1 MIFLISYFSGIK
13 GSSTSEWAD
22 DKYYSLQEIY
32 GSDNIKFFTS
42 IKSSFS
48 KNNIIK
54 IPSLSWIDF
63 NDEIKNIKLNYYLIT
78 YKYFIYIFSKAYDYF
93 FKFFIKGNSES
104 RWSWF
109 LTSSLVIL
117 IYFIKFKPKF
127 VLTTG
132 GAASAHLIGLF
143 LKFFFNFNLIVEL
156 QDPLVGESIGRNINA
171 QKYFLFIEKKIINNS
186 DKIVFVSKNAYLQ
199 CLKRYPKNKNIT
211 YLYPGAR
218 KFKDINYSY
227 FPSFNKLKFI
237 HLGTLY
243 GSRNMNLFL
252 KAIDNL
258 IIAKKINLE
267 EIEVCNCGDIY
278 IDELSEYKT
287 KKYFN
292 NISSINRKDAL
303 NKIKDYNCLLL
314 IQHTDKRSK
323 ITIPFKLY
331 DYLNFSIPIF
341 GLINNNEI
349 EEMLIDD
356 YCADNYSIK
365 SIENTILNLKLDIYN
380 KKIINRK
387 ILFDTKMQLKKI
399 FND

>member
-42 IKSSFS
+42 IKSSLS

-54 IPSLSWIDF
+54 IPSLSWTDF
-63 NDEIKNIKLNYYLIT
+63 NDEIKNIKFNYHLIF
-78 YKYFIYIFSKAYDYF
+78 YKYFIYIFSKAYDYCL
-93 FKFFIKGNSES
+93 KFFIKGKSES

-109 LTSSLVIL
+109 LTSAPVIF

-127 VLTTG
+127 ILTTG
-132 GAASAHLIGLF
+132 GAASAHLVGLI

-156 QDPLVGESIGRNINA
+156 QDPLVGESIGRNTNA
-171 QKYFLFIEKKIINNS
+171 QKYFLFIEKKLIKNS
-186 DKIVFVSKNAYLQ
+186 DKIIFVSKNAYLQ
-199 CLKRYPKNKNIT
+199 CLNRYPKNKNLT

-218 KFKDINYSY
+218 KFNDINYS
-227 FPSFNKLKFI
+227 FNYSSNKIKFI

-258 IIAKKINLE
+258 INSKKLNIE
-267 EIEVCNCGDIY
+267 EIEVCNYGDIY
-278 IDELSEYKT
+278 CDELSAYKT
-287 KKYFN
+287 RKYFY

-303 NKIKDYNCLLL
+303 DKVKDYNCLLL
-314 IQHTDKRSK
+314 IQHTDKRSN

-331 DYLNFSIPIF
+331 DYLNFNIPIF
-341 GLINNNEI
+341 GLINNSEI
-349 EEMLIDD
+349 EKILSDD
-356 YCADNYSIK
+356 YFADNCSIK
-365 SIENTILNLKLDIYN
+365 SIENSILNLKFDIYN
-380 KKIINRK
+380 TQFTARK
-387 ILFDTKMQLKKI
+387 IFIDNKIQVKKI
-399 FND
+399 FDD